1 MKSNVWW
8 VQQILITS
16 YVKPCVSFLMLM
28 GVTITDTSFWLLGY
42 YHGLLVGFLLSHVIT
57 RVIFL
62 KLAPNSAIHMFES
75 FPRSFR
81 FLVTT
86 FTSHVF
92 RVHLC
97 YSVYRHCIIKSFL
110 VHTYILLVDSH
121 LGCFCFCSIMNNSAV
136 NIINVQVLVWLC
148 IFMFHEYIFRN
159 YWTMWYMFLFCFWKT
174 ETFSR
179 LAKLFS
185 RASGLPPRSV
195 QFPHILMQTR
205 HSFVCSHP
213 GTDHVHLHLHS
224 P

>member
-8 VQQILITS
+8 VQQILIMS
-16 YVKPCVSFLMLM
+16 YVKPCVSFLTIM
-28 GVTITDTSFWLLGY
+28 GVTIIDTSFWLLGY

-62 KLAPNSAIHMFES
+62 KLAPNSIIHMFES

-81 FLVTT
+81 FLVTI
-86 FTSHVF
+86 FPSYVF
-92 RVHLC
+92 RAHLC
-97 YSVYRHCIIKSFL
+97 YSIYRHCIIKSFL

-159 YWTMWYMFLFCFWKT
+159 YWTMWYMFLKDWNFFKNCQTVFQSLRAFPQ
-174 ETFSR
+174 ECAVFSH
-179 LAKLFS
+179 LL
-185 RASGLPPRSV
+185 
-195 QFPHILMQTR
+195 QTR

-213 GTDHVHLHLHS
+213 GADHVHLQLPDS